1 MSTTDEALDL
11 AQEALESMRIVDFS
25 VKNLVGWNKAIN
37 AIRKARS
44 APVQNSDHEFK
55 NFHRLLCDRFGY
67 THDDVDWRRDQISLI
82 EWIAKQ
88 VKPAPPM
95 QEPVAY
101 TTGHCIEKAKPG
113 GCPLHNLHCKFP
125 ACDRK
130 ES

>member
-1 MSTTDEALDL
+1 MTHTKDEALISL
-11 AQEALESMRIVDFS
+11 ITE
-25 VKNLVGWNKAIN
+25 LVGIVALYDMEKARRLGKRVHQALAAPAPVQEPVQNLYGWKFYQGCYVMHPEVLQAVIDE
-37 AIRKARS
+37 AIKQARS
-44 APVQNSDHEFK
+44 APTV
-55 NFHRLLCDRFGY
+55 
-67 THDDVDWRRDQISLI
+67 
-82 EWIAKQ
+82 
-88 VKPAPPM
+88 